1 MHLVDTGSLSYRD
14 HSMISLMGLAR
25 FDPIFL
31 PYLFASADDEM
42 AILRSGE
49 HGRSKEGMRKEGRK
63 EMNRRSMSKTA
74 ETRRDRGQTNSE

>member
-1 MHLVDTGSLSYRD
+1 MR
-14 HSMISLMGLAR
+14 LAR

-49 HGRSKEGMRKEGRK
+49 HGRSNEGRNEEGRK
-63 EMNRRSMSKTA
+63 EMNRRSMSTTA
-74 ETRRDRGQTNSE
+74 ETRDTTGEGQTNSE

>member
-1 MHLVDTGSLSYRD
+1 
-14 HSMISLMGLAR
+14 MISLMRLAR

-49 HGRSKEGMRKEGRK
+49 HGRSKEGRREEGN
-63 EMNRRSMSKTA
+63 ESAIDVDDS
-74 ETRRDRGQTNSE
+74 RDTTGQGTNKL